1 MINGIA
7 AAMIINEKLNQIV
20 TELFVKGRK
29 VNRSTV
35 FTTQSYFAVPK
46 DFRLNCTH
54 FLIMKIS
61 DK

>member
-1 MINGIA
+1 MNGMA

-54 FLIMKIS
+54 FFE
-61 DK
+61 

>member
-1 MINGIA
+1 MNGMA

-29 VNRSTV
+29 VNRSTA

-54 FLIMKIS
+54 FFE
-61 DK
+61 